1 MPPSQSSLFS
11 GVSSQSSFLHHR
23 CPQQYQYSL
32 LASATSTNA
41 MLPPLSPHRTIL
53 VASETNAEPHEFQV
67 SGWRS
72 AACRLAQLT
81 YSLHYLRIDVLNTL
95 RKLRFLSTPAP
106 LSPAFL
112 CIRFSVMSVAVCGI
126 ELRSSLMTFVSLA
139 WLLFPV
145 FIGIAHANVTHQSS
159 RPLFSRPGPALPCS
173 RQAALPSCR

>member
-1 MPPSQSSLFS
+1 MSL
-11 GVSSQSSFLHHR
+11 QSSFLHHHCR
-23 CPQQYQYSL
+23 QQYQYVL
-32 LASATSTNA
+32 LPPATFTNA
-41 MLPPLSPHRTIL
+41 VLFPLSPHRTIL

-67 SGWRS
+67 SGWWS

-81 YSLHYLRIDVLNTL
+81 DSLHCLRIDVPNNTL
-95 RKLRFLSTPAP
+95 RKLRFLSTPAL

-145 FIGIAHANVTHQSS
+145 FVGIAHANVTHQSS
-159 RPLFSRPGPALPCS
+159 RPLYSRPGPALPCS